1 MIRLLA
7 FLFYLGVLFGQ
18 DKGKK
23 AYEEGHY
30 DEARVYYEHVLKNRK
45 KDDGAQFGLGVTAYQ
60 QKDMETAARA
70 LNNAMNSDD
79 QSLASKAM
87 YNLGNMFRDQQKME
101 ESLALYRKAIE
112 LDPTDEDAKVNYE
125 LLKQVL
131 QQQEQQQQQ
140 DKQNQEHD
148 QEKQDQQQQNQ
159 DSEGQDEQNKN
170 QDNQEK
176 GDDQQKQQED
186 QQQSQSEKEEEKKDQ
201 QQSQAKKDETQAQ
214 KTDKQMQAEAI
225 LNALKDQ
232 EKINQKRQIAKS
244 KPRKLE
250 KDW

>member
-244 KPRKLE
+244 KSRKLE